1 MSHVWIFMCVCL
13 QKDSHTLYLEQ
24 ELESLKVVLDMK
36 NNQLHQKEKKLME
49 MEKLVKTSVFFFFFS
64 LMLIIK
70 IVFLI
75 LFFSLH
81 ADIFLNIWMCVFVSV
96 LQVETNVK
104 LEECL
109 KKVQQENEDFKARMD
124 KHAALSK

>member
-1 MSHVWIFMCVCL
+1 MNIYVCL
-13 QKDSHTLYLEQ
+13 FAEGLPHSVLGAGAGESEGGAGHEEQPAAPEGEKTDGDGEAGKD
-24 ELESLKVVLDMK
+24 
-36 NNQLHQKEKKLME
+36 LHL
-49 MEKLVKTSVFFFFFS
+49 FFFFS